1 MPSFL
6 RKEPIP
12 GFHLTDR
19 KKQRRIWRPS
29 PALLFRVANSKSL
42 RSGLVISCR
51 FKLVSTTPQEASIHT
66 GEPLAKQCVISR
78 LFLPPSGI
86 KSSGDAGGD
95 AAAPADT
102 YENQP
107 FDEAVALT
115 DESSISD
122 QSDGEANADG
132 GAAIEH
138 C

>member
-1 MPSFL
+1 M
-6 RKEPIP
+6 
-12 GFHLTDR
+12 
-19 KKQRRIWRPS
+19 
-29 PALLFRVANSKSL
+29 
-42 RSGLVISCR
+42 
-51 FKLVSTTPQEASIHT
+51 STTPQEASIHT

-78 LFLPPSGI
+78 LFLPP
-86 KSSGDAGGD
+86 SGDAGGD